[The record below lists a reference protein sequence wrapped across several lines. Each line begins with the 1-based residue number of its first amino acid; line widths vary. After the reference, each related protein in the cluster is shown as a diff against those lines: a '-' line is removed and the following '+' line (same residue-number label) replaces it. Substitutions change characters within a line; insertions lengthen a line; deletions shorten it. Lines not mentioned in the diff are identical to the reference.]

1 MLARLTIVTVAL
13 ALAATGASAASWS
26 QQSTLGGCTPA
37 GSPAVVFPHS
47 SPSTPSGRGAIV
59 WLGCGGLLGATLH
72 SDDRPSVV
80 RTLVGSGAG
89 LRAPLA
95 AAGTTSGQLAAASSQ
110 VSGGALLAEG
120 LAGGRLAPARS
131 FGAPVGP
138 IASADGWLGDAD
150 VAYATRRGGVEA
162 IELYEQRHYASSFA
176 GPVTLVEG
184 SAPITSLAV
193 ALDFRADSIVLWT
206 AGGSLHGQFVSNEGV
221 PGPSQV
227 IGPSG
232 ALTRVAAVLSDNGR
246 AFVTW
251 SAEPASGVAGQTT
264 VYLVHSGANVTFNG
278 HARVVAS
285 FVEPA
290 DLRLGPGSL
299 ALVRMTPSE
308 GVLAA
313 WTLLEN
319 GAYVV
324 QAAGLTSN
332 HILPPFTVS
341 VPDADLRL
349 AAVAAGPRNDAA
361 IVLARAP
368 REATGW
374 DTAQQSLLA
383 ARSVPGGPGGVAFE
397 SPVQIATPGENAAPS
412 IAFDARS
419 DAAVVAW
426 QSAAA
431 RIAYAVRSGR

>member
-1 MLARLTIVTVAL
+1 MLARLTIVVVAL
-13 ALAATGASAASWS
+13 ALLTAGASAASWS
-26 QQSTLGGCTPA
+26 AETTLGGCAPA
-37 GSPAVVFPHS
+37 SSPKVVFPYS
-47 SPSTPSGRGAIV
+47 SPATRSGRGAIV
-59 WLGCGGLLGATLH
+59 WLACGGLYGATLH
-72 SDDRPSVV
+72 SDDQPSVV
-80 RTLVGSGAG
+80 RTLIAGAAG

-95 AAGTTSGQLAAASSQ
+95 AAGTSAGQLVAAASQSSQ
-110 VSGGALLAEG
+110 RALLAEG
-120 LAGGRLAPARS
+120 PAGGRLHLASS
-131 FGAPVGP
+131 FGAPVGA
-138 IASADGWLGDAD
+138 IASADGWIGDAD
-150 VAYATRRGGVEA
+150 VAYVTRRGGIEA
-162 IELYEQRHYASSFA
+162 IELLEQRHYASSFA
-176 GPVTLVEG
+176 APVTLVEG

-193 ALDFRADSIVLWT
+193 AMDFRADSIVLWT
-206 AGGSLHGQFVSNEGV
+206 AGGSLHGQYVSNTGV
-221 PGPSQV
+221 PGPPQV

-246 AFVTW
+246 AFVSW

-264 VYLVHSGANVTFNG
+264 VYLVHSGANATFNG
-278 HARVVAS
+278 RPRVVAS
-285 FVEPA
+285 FAEPT

-313 WTLLEN
+313 WTLLQN

-332 HILPPFTVS
+332 QILPPFTLAE
-341 VPDADLRL
+341 PNADLRL
-349 AAVAAGPRNDAA
+349 ATIASGPRNDAA

-368 REATGW
+368 RDATGW
-374 DTAQQSLLA
+374 DTTQQSLLA

-397 SPVQIATPGENAAPS
+397 SPVQIAPGGENDDPS
-412 IAFDARS
+412 IAFDPHS

-426 QSAAA
+426 QTGGA